1 MPRTNNS
8 VESFHNTTQSSV
20 TNMYPS
26 IWKPIPLSMREE
38 ILAKKKMCD
47 AEQGDESTSQKMYNE
62 L

>member
-1 MPRTNNS
+1 
-8 VESFHNTTQSSV
+8 
-20 TNMYPS
+20 MYPS